1 MSKIHIKQ
9 LFILLLISIMVIMTA
24 CSPAVDRADSTEAIE
39 TTMPDGNE
47 FNTISAELLDKASAL
62 PAIAEDKLPAW
73 HGTALTPEYFGR
85 NINENDIKDI
95 ANTGFNYVRVHYS
108 YKNFAY
114 ERNMEPIESNLQE
127 LDKMIGW
134 GIENG
139 VHINLTLYELP
150 GSRDDI
156 MKNSEHYRQAI
167 EVWELLAKRY
177 SNVPAAALS
186 YNMLNEPGYEVFTEE
201 EYAAFA
207 NELAEAIWKY
217 DSKKIVVSDGMLG
230 EGWDGAVASKPIN
243 NINPKVVQALHFYPW
258 HSLRRSAHLSLL
270 QWPYEQGAAVNN
282 VISSDGEP
290 LKIIGN
296 FPEGTEISVYL
307 TGIENVNNGGKLI
320 LQGNGVDIG
329 QQALDGINQSS
340 QTRVFADEGNPDS
353 QKAEFGDYG
362 NYNGMEIKFNLQK
375 SAKTIAFRVKG
386 QEHTSVYLREL
397 MIKIPTET
405 EGYYQEV
412 DNTKKPQGF
421 IYKKGKF
428 KSVYIA
434 CTDVFSDKGSTVTIA
449 EDGSITSSPAFP
461 KVDVFDMD
469 TMKKYFGQWRSWAD
483 EHGVKIM
490 CNEFSIPMAL
500 PERERMAYLKSI
512 LEVLD
517 TNQLPWAVH
526 CERVEGWGP
535 VVLESELQNGNLVLA
550 PDNSYVQQNGYY
562 IDQPALDLIKEYTSK

>member
-1 MSKIHIKQ
+1 MSKIFSKH
-9 LFILLLISIMVIMTA
+9 LFIMFFMSLLVILTA
-24 CSPAVDRADSTEAIE
+24 CSPAANQADSTKAIE
-39 TTMPDGNE
+39 TTMPEGNKL
-47 FNTISAELLDKASAL
+47 NTISAELLDKATAL
-62 PAIAEDKLPAW
+62 PAIEDDKLPDW
-73 HGTALTPEYFGR
+73 HGTALTPEYFSR
-85 NINENDIKDI
+85 KLVENDIKDI
-95 ANTGFNYVRVHYS
+95 ASSGFNYVRVHYS
-108 YKNFAY
+108 YKSFTY
-114 ERNMEPIESNLQE
+114 DRSMEPIESNLEE

-134 GIENG
+134 GIQYG

-156 MKNSEHYRQAI
+156 MKNSEHYQQAI

-177 SNVPAAALS
+177 SNVPAAVLS
-186 YNMLNEPGYEVFTEE
+186 YNLLNEPGYEVFTEE

-207 NELAEAIWKY
+207 NKLAEAIWKY
-217 DSKKIVVSDGMLG
+217 DSKKVVVSDGMLG

-243 NINPKVVQALHFYPW
+243 NINPKVVQSLHFYPW

-270 QWPYEQGAAVNN
+270 QWPYDQGAAVNN
-282 VISSDGEP
+282 VITSDGEP
-290 LKIIGN
+290 LKVVGN
-296 FPEGTEISVYL
+296 FPEGTEVSLYL
-307 TGIENVNNGGKLI
+307 SGIGNVNNGGELI
-320 LQGNGVDIG
+320 LQGDGVDVN
-329 QQALDGINQSS
+329 QQSLDGINQSM
-340 QTRVFADEGNPDS
+340 QTKIFTDEGNPDS
-353 QKAEFGDYG
+353 LKADFGDNG
-362 NYNGMEIKFNLQK
+362 NYNGMEIKFTLQK
-375 SAKTIAFRVKG
+375 SAKTLTLIVKG
-386 QEHTSVYLREL
+386 KESTHVYLREL
-397 MIKIPTET
+397 MLRIPTET

-434 CTDVFSDKGSTVTIA
+434 CTDVYSDKGSTVTIA

-469 TMKKYFGQWRSWAD
+469 TMKKYFDHWRSWAD
-483 EHGVKIM
+483 EHNVKIM

-500 PERERMAYLKSI
+500 PEKARMAYLKS
-512 LEVLD
+512 VLD
-517 TNQLPWAVH
+517 VLDANQLPWAVH